1 MNITQLIAAT
11 VAQVPMPSHD
21 PLGYPIPA
29 ILLQI
34 LSYFTLGLH
43 FIAVNF
49 TLGCLL
55 YLLWTKVRR
64 SSDGADNFLSA
75 SLPLGF
81 SYLVTLGIPP
91 LLFVQVLYGQM
102 FYSSSVIIG
111 ALWILVIPLLILA
124 YGMLYLNKLKTD
136 AKPNVQLAV
145 LGVALLAML
154 TVGFIYVNNLTLS
167 MTPDTWINKYAANP
181 AGSQLN
187 HEEPTLFA
195 RYLLFMSP
203 ALVVAGAALVLV
215 GIFRSKWRGDDS
227 GHAITALGM
236 KGHLIGRVLT
246 LAAAGALVASLP
258 KDILSATMDGPGK
271 LFLITGIALAVLATG
286 LTVLSAVK
294 KAAVFGV
301 VGTVLMVLEVI
312 MLAVTRDMV
321 RQEYVK
327 PYFTFSDVPV
337 FDQWGTV
344 GIFVTSMV
352 LGLALLIVL
361 TVKVSRAAISRYKE
375 SHAG

>member
-21 PLGYPIPA
+21 PLGYPVPA

-55 YLLWTKVRR
+55 YLLWTRVRR
-64 SSDGADNFLSA
+64 SNDGADRFLSA

-111 ALWILVIPLLILA
+111 AFWILVVPLLILA
-124 YGMLYLNKLKTD
+124 YGMLYLNKLKKD
-136 AKPNVQLAV
+136 VKPNVQLAV

-167 MTPDTWINKYAANP
+167 MTPDTWLNKYAANP

-215 GIFRSKWRGDDS
+215 GIFRSKWREDNS
-227 GHAITALGM
+227 GHTITALGM
-236 KGHLIGRVLT
+236 KGHLIGRLLT

-258 KDILSATMDGPGK
+258 GDILSATIEGPGK
-271 LFLITGIALAVLATG
+271 LFLIAGVVLAVLATG

-301 VGTVLMVLEVI
+301 VGTVLMVLEAI
-312 MLAVTRDMV
+312 MLVATRDMV
-321 RQEYVK
+321 RQEYLK
-327 PYFTFSDVPV
+327 PYFTFGDVPV
-337 FDQWGTV
+337 FDQWGMV

-361 TVKVSRAAISRYKE
+361 TVKVSRTAISRYKE

>member
-1 MNITQLIAAT
+1 MNMSQLLAAT
-11 VAQVPMPSHD
+11 LAQVPMPGHD
-21 PLGYPIPA
+21 PLGYPVPA

-49 TLGCLL
+49 TLGSLM
-55 YLLWTKVRR
+55 YLIWTKVRKR
-64 SSDGADNFLSA
+64 NDGADTFLSA

-111 ALWILVIPLLILA
+111 AFWILVVPLLILA
-124 YGMLYLNKLKTD
+124 YGMLYLNKLKKEAT
-136 AKPNVQLAV
+136 PNVQLAV

-154 TVGFIYVNNLTLS
+154 SVGFIYVNNLTLS
-167 MTPDTWINKYAANP
+167 MTPDSWLDKYAANP
-181 AGSQLN
+181 GGSQLN

-195 RYLLFMSP
+195 RYILFMSP
-203 ALVVAGAALVLV
+203 ALVVAGVALVLA
-215 GIFRSKWRGDDS
+215 GLYRSRWRGDDS
-227 GHAITALGM
+227 GNAISSLGM
-236 KGHLIGRVLT
+236 KGHLIGRVVT

-258 KDILSATMDGPGK
+258 KNVFDTAMAGPGK
-271 LFLITGIALAVLATG
+271 LFLIIGIALAVLATG
-286 LTVLSAVK
+286 LTVLSALK
-294 KAAVFGV
+294 KAAIFGV
-301 VGTVLMVLEVI
+301 IGAVLLVLEVI
-312 MLAVTRDMV
+312 MLAVTRDFV
-321 RQEYVK
+321 RQAYLQ
-327 PYFTFSDVPV
+327 PHFNFTDVPV
-337 FDQWGTV
+337 FEQWGMV
-344 GIFVTSMV
+344 GIFVTSMA

-361 TVKVSRAAISRYKE
+361 TVKVSRTAITRYKE